1 MKNLIIK
8 NQITA
13 NTVAEVR
20 NQVENILCSYGYLV
34 FKSVS
39 GAEECLNDNFEGAK
53 DKELKEETV
62 QVFTVPGELN
72 GDWETTIKVT
82 IKAYYKDAGSVD
94 YCYIVNVEED

>member
-39 GAEECLNDNFEGAK
+39 GAEECLNDNFEDSK
-53 DKELKEETV
+53 NKELQEETV
-62 QVFTVPGELN
+62 QVFTVPGEPN
-72 GDWETTIKVT
+72 GDWETTIRVT

-94 YCYIVNVEED
+94 YCYVVNVEEY

>member
-1 MKNLIIK
+1 MKNLIVK

-39 GAEECLNDNFEGAK
+39 GAEECLNDNFEGLR
-53 DKELKEETV
+53 DKELQEETV

-94 YCYIVNVEED
+94 YCYIVNVEEN